1 MAGWRDVPA
10 LVRHSTLAIYN
21 KSTGG
26 GADGFIK
33 ALRISRDT
41 LAKQGYVYHGE
52 GLAVLQDIK
61 LTGKGW
67 LRNRQHEAE
76 GRSGDAKDRQF
87 AQLWKMIES
96 KLAELDGPSGKKAD
110 PPKNSAEAAAREK
123 LAGTKP
129 LEKGKFDDSPGPVY
143 PPPK

>member
-1 MAGWRDVPA
+1 MKWQDVPA

-26 GADGFIK
+26 GADGVIK

-41 LAKQGYVYHGE
+41 LAKQGYLYSSQG
-52 GLAVLQDIK
+52 AVLEQIK
-61 LTGKGW
+61 LTAKGW

-76 GRSGDAKDRQF
+76 GRSGTDKDRAF
-87 AQLWKMIES
+87 AQLWKLIES
-96 KLAELDGPSGKKAD
+96 RVWELDGPSGEKPD
-110 PPKNSAEAAAREK
+110 PPKDAAEAAAREK
-123 LAGTKP
+123 MPAKP
-129 LEKGKFDDSPGPVY
+129 GEKEKFDDRPGVVY

>member
-1 MAGWRDVPA
+1 MSSWRDVPA
-10 LVRHSTLAIYN
+10 LVRHSTLAIYG

-41 LAKQGYVYHGE
+41 LAKQGYVYDGK
-52 GLAVLQDIK
+52 GLAVLEGIK

-67 LRNRQHEAE
+67 LRNRQHESE

-96 KLAELDGPSGKKAD
+96 KLADLDGPSGKKPEA
-110 PPKNSAEAAAREK
+110 PKDSQEAAAREK
-123 LAGTKP
+123 LVGTKP

>member
-1 MAGWRDVPA
+1 MASWKDIPA

-26 GADGFIK
+26 GAEGFLK

-41 LAKQGYVYHGE
+41 LAKQGYLYHGE
-52 GLAVLQDIK
+52 KTAILQDIK

-67 LRNRQHEAE
+67 IRNKQHESE
-76 GRSGDAKDRQF
+76 GRSGHEKDRAF
-87 AQLWKMIES
+87 ASLWKLIE
-96 KLAELDGPSGKKAD
+96 ARVAVLDGPSGVKVD
-110 PPKNSAEAAAREK
+110 SPKNSEEAAAREK
-123 LAGTKP
+123 RDQKP
-129 LEKGKFDDSPGPVY
+129 GEKGKFDDSRKPVY